1 MKSKTTHYPLKYDPI
16 DSLGFE
22 TLVQLPNGLY
32 CTFYSFK
39 RISDLLLNNV
49 GWKAPKVIGYTF
61 RRDMSKFEIE
71 AFIYLIR
78 PYE

>member
-1 MKSKTTHYPLKYDPI
+1 MKSKNIRYSLKYDPI

-22 TLVQLPNGLY
+22 TLVQLPSGHY

-39 RISDLLLNNV
+39 RISDLLLNKV
-49 GWKAPKVIGYTF
+49 SWKEPKVIGCAF
-61 RRDMSKFEIE
+61 RRDMSKFEVE

-78 PYE
+78 PYK

>member
-1 MKSKTTHYPLKYDPI
+1 MKSKTIRYSLKYDPI

-22 TLVQLPNGLY
+22 TLVQLPSGNY

-39 RISDLLLNNV
+39 RISDLILNNF
-49 GWKAPKVIGYTF
+49 GWKVPKVIGYAF

-78 PYE
+78 PYK

>member
-1 MKSKTTHYPLKYDPI
+1 MKSKTIRYSLKYDPI
-16 DSLGFE
+16 DSLDFE
-22 TLVQLPNGLY
+22 TLVQLPNGRY
-32 CTFYSFK
+32 CTFYAFK
-39 RISDLLLNNV
+39 RISDLFLNHV
-49 GWKAPKVIGYTF
+49 GWKAPKVTGYTF